1 VFILN
6 NNSTLKTITLLLATL
21 TYSQL
26 ANATNGYFMSGYS
39 IKSQG
44 MGGVAI
50 ALPQDALVTATNPAG
65 IVFVG
70 NRIDL
75 GLDYFK
81 PDRTAQVVGNQYG
94 GSFDANGRG
103 SFLIPDFG
111 VTKQVNDT
119 IGVGLAIYANG
130 GMNTTYTSQIP
141 LFSGGQGSNAGVNL
155 QQLFIAP
162 SIAWKFTPQQS
173 LGVSMIYAQQKFS
186 ATGLQAFDQSSP
198 SYTNSLGNV
207 TDKGSS
213 ISNGFGAN
221 IGWLAK
227 LNDQWR
233 IGLHY
238 QTRIHGSFNEYSG
251 LFADNGTFD
260 IPANYGLGLSFE
272 PTKKTVIALDI
283 QRIEYGNSSSIANP
297 LSNLTQLGNKLGS
310 NGGPGFGWQSINTY
324 KLGVAYQFL
333 PSLTVRTGFNYNNQP
348 IPNSQTFFNILA
360 PGTVQ
365 KELSLGFT
373 YNINKTIDF
382 SGFYS
387 HALNQTVYG
396 SNSIPSGF
404 GGGEANI
411 RLSEDYYGLGI
422 GMKY

>member
-1 VFILN
+1 MFILN
-6 NNSTLKTITLLLATL
+6 NNSTLKTITLLLTTL
-21 TYSQL
+21 TFSQL

-50 ALPQDALVTATNPAG
+50 ALPQDALVAATNPAG
-65 IVFVG
+65 IVFIG

-81 PDRTAQVVGNQYG
+81 PDRSAQVVGNPYG
-94 GSFDANGRG
+94 GNFDANGRG

-111 VTKQVNDT
+111 VTKQINDT
-119 IGVGLAIYANG
+119 IGVGLSIYANG

-162 SIAWKFTPQQS
+162 SVAWKFTPQQS
-173 LGVSMIYAQQKFS
+173 LGLSIIYAQQKFS
-186 ATGLQAFDQSSP
+186 ATGLQAFDNANYTSSP
-198 SYTNSLGNV
+198 GNV

-227 LNDQWR
+227 LSDQWSV
-233 IGLHY
+233 GLHY
-238 QTRIHGSFNEYSG
+238 QTRIHGDFNEYRG
-251 LFADNGTFD
+251 LFADNGSFD
-260 IPANYGLGLSFE
+260 IPANYGFGLSFE
-272 PTKKTVIALDI
+272 PTKKTTIALDI

-310 NGGPGFGWQSINTY
+310 SGGAGFGWQSINTY
-324 KLGVAYQFL
+324 KLGVAYQVL

-387 HALNQTVYG
+387 HALNQTIYG
-396 SNSIPSGF
+396 SNSIPQGF

-411 RLSEDYYGLGI
+411 RLSEDYYGLGV